1 MLEQP
6 AILLIED
13 EARLRD
19 NLQTLLQSEGYRV
32 TTAPNGAEG
41 IKSLRKESFDLVITD
56 LVMPEVDGFQ
66 VLEYLKAYSPDTVV
80 VVMTAYVSAGSAI
93 DAMRKGAY
101 DYLSKPFEFELMKAT
116 ITRAL
121 EKAHLQKSLRHYMNK
136 LERMVD
142 ERTEALQQA
151 NARLEAANRLKSE
164 FLANMSH
171 EIRTPMNGIIGMT
184 ELALDTNLTAE
195 QREYL
200 TLVKASADSLLT
212 ILNDILDFSKI
223 EAGKLALEPVP
234 FALRENLGTTLKTLA
249 LRAHQKGLELAS
261 HVYADVPGILV
272 GDPGRLRQIVVNL
285 VGNAIKF
292 TDQGEVVVEVRQ
304 HQEPVPN
311 ASASKP
317 GDNQEMVLHVSVRDT
332 GIGIP
337 VEKHHLIFEPFTQAD
352 GSTTRKHG
360 GSGLGLAIASHLVEL
375 MGGQL
380 WVESTVDQG
389 STFHFTARFDV
400 LRQPLSTP
408 TSIKK
413 MDLRDLPVLVVDD
426 NATNRR
432 ILHGMLTHWG
442 MQPTTAES
450 GPAALEILER
460 TADSGRFFPLVLLDA
475 HMPGMDGL
483 TVAEQIK
490 HNSRLQRATILMLS
504 SSDQRH
510 IEGRCRQ
517 IGVPIYLR
525 KPITRAELWEAMV
538 AALSLADFQDEERA
552 ALDRRD
558 EAPHPLNQVPMKRL
572 RILLAEDNVVNQRLV
587 VRLLEKHGHTMS
599 IANTGHEVLTT
610 LDQQPVD
617 LVLMDVQMPEMDGL
631 EATAAIREQER
642 QRGGHL
648 PIIALT
654 AHAMK
659 GDQERCLAAGMD
671 GYVSKPINMQT
682 LSEAISLVLD
692 DITPLN
698 FLAVASDARDEI
710 DSYETGTASCPYA
723 TSICTTL
730 SVLYT

>member
-1 MLEQP
+1 MSEQP
-6 AILLIED
+6 TILLIED

-19 NLQTLLQSEGYRV
+19 NLQTLLQTEGYCV

-41 IKSLRKESFDLVITD
+41 IKNLRKESFDLVITD

-66 VLEYLKAYSPDTVV
+66 VLEYLKAYSPNTVV
-80 VVMTAYVSAGSAI
+80 VVMTAYVSASSAI

-101 DYLSKPFEFELMKAT
+101 DYLSKPFELELMKAT

-249 LRAHQKGLELAS
+249 LRAHQKGLELVS
-261 HVYADVPGILV
+261 HVHSDVPDTLV
-272 GDPGRLRQIVVNL
+272 GDPGRLRQIIVNL

-292 TDQGEVVVEVRQ
+292 TDQGEVLVEVRE
-304 HQEPVPN
+304 HQEVIPCTSQPE
-311 ASASKP
+311 
-317 GDNQEMVLHVSVRDT
+317 DNQKMVLHVSVRDT

-360 GSGLGLAIASHLVEL
+360 GSGLGLAIASHIVEL
-375 MGGQL
+375 MGGRL

-400 LRQPLSTP
+400 LHRPLLTP
-408 TSIKK
+408 ASVEK
-413 MDLRDLPVLVVDD
+413 MDLQDLPVLVVDD

-432 ILHGMLTHWG
+432 VLHDMLTRWG
-442 MQPTTAES
+442 MQPTTAGS
-450 GPAALEILER
+450 GPEALEILER
-460 TADSGRFFPLVLLDA
+460 TVDSGRFFPLILLDA
-475 HMPGMDGL
+475 RMPEMDGL
-483 TVAEQIK
+483 AVAEQIK
-490 HNSRLQRATILMLS
+490 HDSRLKKATILMLS
-504 SSDQRH
+504 SSDQRDL
-510 IEGRCRQ
+510 EGRCRQ
-517 IGVPIYLR
+517 LGVPMCLR
-525 KPITRAELWEAMV
+525 KPITKAELWEAMIAV
-538 AALSLADFQDEERA
+538 LSRAKSQDEERG
-552 ALDRRD
+552 ALHGRD
-558 EAPHPLNQVPMKRL
+558 DAPPPIDQAPIKRL

-587 VRLLEKHGHTMS
+587 VRLLEKHGHSML
-599 IANTGHEVLTT
+599 IANTGYEVLTT

-617 LVLMDVQMPEMDGL
+617 LVLMDVQMPEMDGF

-671 GYVSKPINMQT
+671 GYVSKPINVQT
-682 LSEAISLVLD
+682 LSEVISLVLD
-692 DITPLN
+692 DVTPLN
-698 FLAVASDARDEI
+698 FLAAASDAR
-710 DSYETGTASCPYA
+710 G
-723 TSICTTL
+723 
-730 SVLYT
+730 

>member
-1 MLEQP
+1 MVEQP
-6 AILLIED
+6 EILLIED
-13 EARLRD
+13 ELRLRD
-19 NLQTLLQSEGYRV
+19 NLKTLLQHEGYHV
-32 TTAPNGAEG
+32 TTAQNGAEG
-41 IKSLRKESFDLVITD
+41 IKYLRKATFDLVITD
-56 LVMPEVDGFQ
+56 LVMPEVDGTQ

-151 NARLEAANRLKSE
+151 NARLKAANRLKSE

-223 EAGKLALEPVP
+223 EAGKLALESVP

-261 HVYADVPGILV
+261 HVHSDVPDILV

-292 TDQGEVVVEVRQ
+292 TDQGEVLVEVRR
-304 HQEPVPN
+304 HQEATPYT
-311 ASASKP
+311 SKP
-317 GDNQEMVLHVSVRDT
+317 EDNQEMVLHVSVRDT

-375 MGGQL
+375 MGGRL

-389 STFHFTARFDV
+389 STFHFTAKFDV
-400 LRQPLSTP
+400 LRRPLSTP
-408 TSIKK
+408 TSVEE
-413 MDLRDLPVLVVDD
+413 MDLQDLPVL
-426 NATNRR
+426 
-432 ILHGMLTHWG
+432 
-442 MQPTTAES
+442 
-450 GPAALEILER
+450 
-460 TADSGRFFPLVLLDA
+460 PLFCQI
-475 HMPGMDGL
+475 
-483 TVAEQIK
+483 EQT
-490 HNSRLQRATILMLS
+490 RL
-504 SSDQRH
+504 
-510 IEGRCRQ
+510 
-517 IGVPIYLR
+517 
-525 KPITRAELWEAMV
+525 
-538 AALSLADFQDEERA
+538 
-552 ALDRRD
+552 
-558 EAPHPLNQVPMKRL
+558 
-572 RILLAEDNVVNQRLV
+572 
-587 VRLLEKHGHTMS
+587 
-599 IANTGHEVLTT
+599 
-610 LDQQPVD
+610 
-617 LVLMDVQMPEMDGL
+617 
-631 EATAAIREQER
+631 
-642 QRGGHL
+642 
-648 PIIALT
+648 
-654 AHAMK
+654 
-659 GDQERCLAAGMD
+659 
-671 GYVSKPINMQT
+671 
-682 LSEAISLVLD
+682 
-692 DITPLN
+692 
-698 FLAVASDARDEI
+698 
-710 DSYETGTASCPYA
+710 
-723 TSICTTL
+723 
-730 SVLYT
+730 